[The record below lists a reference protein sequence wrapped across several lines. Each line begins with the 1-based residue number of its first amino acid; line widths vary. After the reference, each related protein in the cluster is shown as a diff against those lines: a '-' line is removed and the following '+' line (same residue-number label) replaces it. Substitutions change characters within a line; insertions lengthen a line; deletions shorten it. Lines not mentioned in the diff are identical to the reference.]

1 MREIPRR
8 MTRGATTVSQTGCVQ
23 LSCCDGWADDA
34 CDALSSLHFTLRDG
48 PWRLC
53 SCRSF
58 VCCAQATTL
67 STWLAGVDACMWLCE
82 CWHSQGMRQT
92 RHSPHAESAHIHT
105 HAVDEAAA
113 QRARLGGSSS
123 PRSSY
128 YFVKKVLVQDRA
140 ESTST
145 TRTSMRASHR
155 PYGRVHPR
163 MPRTAV
169 LPCSVT

>member
-1 MREIPRR
+1 MYCTRQWYGVGGHLDGQGGGGMLPMREIPRR

-48 PWRLC
+48 PWHLC

-67 STWLAGVDACMWLCE
+67 STWLAGVAACMWLCE

-128 YFVKKVLVQDRA
+128 YFV
-140 ESTST
+140 
-145 TRTSMRASHR
+145 
-155 PYGRVHPR
+155 
-163 MPRTAV
+163 
-169 LPCSVT
+169 